1 MTKILRRIGALAS
14 LPLLAIGIAAPAVA
28 AEPAPQAASQI
39 LPVPLMPVV
48 GPQFRTCAAKTASG
62 LGTSVLKAGEGPKP
76 GRNDFV
82 LVSYIGYLA
91 ANGQVFDQ
99 NVTAPLNLDNVIP
112 GFSEGLQAMP
122 RGSVQRLCIP
132 AALGYGAQA
141 SAAIPA
147 NSDLVFQIELVD
159 SKTVAEV
166 EKMRA
171 EMQQQQQGEAPAA
184 QPATAPQPAK
194 KP

>member
-1 MTKILRRIGALAS
+1 MTKILRRIGAFAS
-14 LPLLAIGIAAPAVA
+14 LSILATGIAGPAVA
-28 AEPAPQAASQI
+28 AEPAPAAASQI
-39 LPVPLMPVV
+39 LPVPLMPTV
-48 GPQFRTCAAKTASG
+48 GPQFRTCSARTPSG
-62 LGTSVLKAGEGPKP
+62 LGTSVLKAGDGPKP
-76 GRNDFV
+76 GKNDFV

-122 RGSVQRLCIP
+122 RGSTWRLCIP

-171 EMQQQQQGEAPAA
+171 EMQQQQAEAPAA
-184 QPATAPQPAK
+184 APQPAT

>member
-1 MTKILRRIGALAS
+1 MTTILRRIGAFAS
-14 LPLLAIGIAAPAVA
+14 LSILATGIAGPAMAAESAPA
-28 AEPAPQAASQI
+28 AASQI
-39 LPVPLMPVV
+39 LPVPLMPTV
-48 GPQFRTCAAKTASG
+48 GPQFRGCSAKTPSG
-62 LGTSVLKAGEGPKP
+62 LGYSVLKAGDGPKP
-76 GRNDFV
+76 GKNDFA

-112 GFSEGLQAMP
+112 GFSEGVQAMP
-122 RGSVQRLCIP
+122 RGSTYRLCIP

-159 SKTVAEV
+159 SKTIAEV
-166 EKMRA
+166 EKMRS
-171 EMQQQQQGEAPAA
+171 EMQQQQAEAPAA
-184 QPATAPQPAK
+184 APQPAK